1 MIDYDVK
8 PVYLTRTELE
18 KYFNSLGLS
27 INNVPGFFENEV
39 VEINGY
45 SIFIAEKTEDNKY
58 LLALDLDDFPDEMRE
73 ILSIDTED
81 DEGNEFLCGVH
92 LCPSIRGLYVEIQII
107 GNWDDVD
114 SFFVPLLK

>member
-8 PVYLTRTELE
+8 PVYLTQNELE
-18 KYFNSLGLS
+18 KYLESLGADK
-27 INNVPGFFENEV
+27 IPDFFENEILF
-39 VEINGY
+39 EINGY

-58 LLALDLDDFPDEMRE
+58 LLALDLDDFPDEMKE

-107 GNWDDVD
+107 GDWDDVD